1 MLIKADYYLLYCT
14 KKEVRGKIIINIKR
28 TSVDES
34 GSRRFTVIMGARS
47 NFFEVKK
54 GKEEEEEEK
63 SVIRKSVFKCVQGRR
78 EGKKCVNR
86 SEEKRSAVRRRSG
99 GTRGNRCKGYR
110 QGRKVRILRIGTMHA
125 RTHIW

>member
-14 KKEVRGKIIINIKR
+14 KKEVRGKIIINVKR

-54 GKEEEEEEK
+54 RRKRRRRKECDPK
-63 SVIRKSVFKCVQGRR
+63 KCVQVCSRKKRR
-78 EGKKCVNR
+78 EKMCESK
-86 SEEKRSAVRRRSG
+86 
-99 GTRGNRCKGYR
+99 
-110 QGRKVRILRIGTMHA
+110 
-125 RTHIW
+125 